1 MERQDEVGARA
12 HEGGRD
18 AAHEGRHHR
27 PLARTR
33 VDGVIGAIARSVRT
47 RQSAHRRLREN
58 NTGGEILSSATIT
71 TAAAA
76 S

>member
-1 MERQDEVGARA
+1 MERHDEVGARA

-27 PLARTR
+27 PPARTR
-33 VDGVIGAIARSVRT
+33 VDGVIGAITRSMRKQ
-47 RQSAHRRLREN
+47 RFGHRRLRES
-58 NTGGEILSSATIT
+58 NTVGEILSSATIT